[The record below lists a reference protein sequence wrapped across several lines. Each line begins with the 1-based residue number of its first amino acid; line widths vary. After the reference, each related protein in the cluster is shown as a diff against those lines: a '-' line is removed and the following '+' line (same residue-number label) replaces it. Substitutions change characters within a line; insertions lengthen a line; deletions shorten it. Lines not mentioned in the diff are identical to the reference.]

1 MNKILA
7 GQGVGRVEN
16 GIEDTLVLT
25 RKCGNPEL
33 IFNNNKF
40 KDLYW
45 EVDSAEQWQL
55 SFNHETTNECYMCE
69 RYKYGLIFIDK
80 CEQN

>member
-25 RKCGNPEL
+25 RKCGHPEL

-55 SFNHETTNECYMCE
+55 SFNHETTNECYICE
-69 RYKYGLIFIDK
+69 RHKYGLIFFDK